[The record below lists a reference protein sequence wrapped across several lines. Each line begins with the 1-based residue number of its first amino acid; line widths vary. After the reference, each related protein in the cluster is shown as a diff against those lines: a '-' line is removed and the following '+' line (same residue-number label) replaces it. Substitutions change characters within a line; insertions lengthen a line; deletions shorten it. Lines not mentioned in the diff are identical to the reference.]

1 MYFVWTQ
8 FKKKKKKD
16 SILHCVLSLLQL
28 LLRLNL
34 KLVWLHLR
42 PSLPHSQLLQWVT
55 DSYFILSW
63 QILITNTQYI
73 PQLNKLVI
81 CHLSVRVMVQCPWR
95 LVNKWEWPQR
105 SFRRYYFFFLIFHGL
120 DTSFFSYAIP
130 DSFPPSILVSAWLFF
145 CLQLQAK
152 ATILTTER
160 KKVLFCLLN
169 FPHYVYYDRTPSE
182 FF

>member
-1 MYFVWTQ
+1 MECTLFVL
-8 FKKKKKKD
+8 FKKKRKRRLYFTLCFIPFTALATLKPQAGLVAPQAIPASQPTAAVSD
-16 SILHCVLSLLQL
+16 WLLF
-28 LLRLNL
+28 
-34 KLVWLHLR
+34 
-42 PSLPHSQLLQWVT
+42 
-55 DSYFILSW
+55 YFILSW

-105 SFRRYYFFFLIFHGL
+105 SFRRYYFLLIFYGL

-169 FPHYVYYDRTPSE
+169 FPHYIY
-182 FF
+182 